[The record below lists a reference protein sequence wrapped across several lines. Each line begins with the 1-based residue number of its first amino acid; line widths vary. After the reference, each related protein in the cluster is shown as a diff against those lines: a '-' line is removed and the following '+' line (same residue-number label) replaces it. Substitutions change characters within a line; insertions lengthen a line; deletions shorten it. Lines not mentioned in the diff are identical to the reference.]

1 MGVLRKNGSWYIDYR
16 ADGRRLREKIG
27 PSKTLAE
34 KVLAKRMAAIAEG
47 KFLDQRKVKRYLFRE
62 AAEKFLEYSL
72 ANKRSSRRDEGM
84 LRLYLLPTFGAKHLD
99 EISPWDVERYKADR
113 KGQLS
118 LASVNRE
125 LACMKTIFNKAIQ
138 WRMTKENPVRS
149 VKLFKEN
156 NRRLRFLMADEMRSV
171 IENCRPHLRPI
182 VITALNTGMRI
193 SEILNLRWDEVDFDR
208 AQILVRTSKNGESR
222 HVEMNGLL
230 VETLRQLERRP
241 QNPYV
246 FGSREGN
253 PYNDFRK
260 SFKSAL
266 AAAGITDFRFHDLR
280 HTFASHLVMN
290 GVDVMTVKE
299 LLGHKT
305 IQMTLRYSHLSQGHK
320 KKAVE
325 TLGRILDGHFL
336 DTKGQNAV
344 GAVAG

>member
-1 MGVLRKNGSWYIDYR
+1 
-16 ADGRRLREKIG
+16 
-27 PSKTLAE
+27 
-34 KVLAKRMAAIAEG
+34 
-47 KFLDQRKVKRYLFRE
+47 
-62 AAEKFLEYSL
+62 
-72 ANKRSSRRDEGM
+72 
-84 LRLYLLPTFGAKHLD
+84 
-99 EISPWDVERYKADR
+99 
-113 KGQLS
+113 
-118 LASVNRE
+118 
-125 LACMKTIFNKAIQ
+125 
-138 WRMTKENPVRS
+138 
-149 VKLFKEN
+149 
-156 NRRLRFLMADEMRSV
+156 
-171 IENCRPHLRPI
+171 
-182 VITALNTGMRI
+182 MRI

-253 PYNDFRK
+253 PYNDIRK